1 MVLHKHGERLY
12 TGLKKVVTE
21 HLEQKVS
28 HLFACQCL
36 NFLTLQRLCTAYV
49 HKYLLL
55 WEKRKN
61 LGKIIPWPDRNDD
74 FFIENAWTTVE
85 GMFQSNS

>member
-28 HLFACQCL
+28 S
-36 NFLTLQRLCTAYV
+36 NFRRHAVLQTSKQFVGGNLLTGR
-49 HKYLLL
+49 
-55 WEKRKN
+55 N
-61 LGKIIPWPDRNDD
+61 LVSTQTFLYILKTYIPC
-74 FFIENAWTTVE
+74 I
-85 GMFQSNS
+85 

>member
-28 HLFACQCL
+28 ASYSTYTVCRRFVYYYALLIRMIFNKML
-36 NFLTLQRLCTAYV
+36 NNV
-49 HKYLLL
+49 K
-55 WEKRKN
+55 KRI
-61 LGKIIPWPDRNDD
+61 LY
-74 FFIENAWTTVE
+74 
-85 GMFQSNS
+85 